1 MHPKLHTFLH
11 QNLSTWDLL
20 DASLKPTPEKNNPWA
35 LWCGWV
41 LDWVLALI
49 ITKLCVGSWMT
60 FMNSLGLGVLPSQA
74 LEFVALKTRGLE
86 VILTP
91 LIFFTLHYTSLNFH
105 SKTLGQK
112 LFKHHVQFSDDKGVW
127 LYTLALMVSPVLM
140 GIPLLNSWVDEF
152 AGSETVSKDY
162 SYYVFTLQTEI
173 VESINLVDQ
182 LATELE
188 EFEDYQQA
196 A

>member
-1 MHPKLHTFLH
+1 MHLKLHTFLH
-11 QNLSTWDLL
+11 TNLSTWDLL
-20 DASLKPTPEKNNPWA
+20 DQSLKPGPEKNNPWA

-49 ITKLCVGSWMT
+49 VTKLCVGSWMT
-60 FMNSLGLGVLPSQA
+60 FMNSLGLNVLPSQA

-91 LIFFTLHYTSLNFH
+91 LVFFTLHYTSLVFH
-105 SKTLGQK
+105 SKTIGQK
-112 LFKHHVQFSDDKGVW
+112 LFKHHVQFSDAKGIW
-127 LYTLALMVSPVLM
+127 LYTLGLMVSPVLM
-140 GIPLLNSWVDEF
+140 GIPLLNSWLDEF

-162 SYYVFTLQTEI
+162 SYYAFTFQTEVI
-173 VESINLVDQ
+173 ESINLIDQ
-182 LATELE
+182 LATESE
-188 EFEDYQQA
+188 EYEDYQQA